1 MIASQKIGKSF
12 MGALDYNLKKLF
24 LRDGNKRAEL
34 LSTNFASTDIKGIAM
49 EIEMVRSLRPNLNRY
64 VYHTSLN
71 FPKEEQ
77 AKLSKGKLLAI
88 ARDYLE
94 AMGFSNNQY
103 LIFLH
108 HDADHPHLHLLVN
121 RICFDGSIVSDS
133 NNFKRSEAIV
143 RVLENRYRLKQVKQG
158 KYSAKYRNNNVSTER
173 RNSITI
179 ERSNYISQ
187 RAPSKNEIEM
197 SIRTGKGS
205 NKMVLQEMLK
215 RILQNRGQTL
225 ADFIRR
231 CEAENV
237 SLLFNQASTG
247 RISGITYF
255 YNGFKSKGQAL
266 GERFKWAEII
276 KSLNYEQIRDGKT
289 ISETNSRTLAK
300 YGELDPAKQG
310 NNTRTG
316 HGIAEFH
323 RSGTEDIEFD
333 GWEQGFIDEA
343 GRTDEPDREQ
353 ALERD
358 ANDDH
363 ISTGSNDYHS
373 DWFDRAIDI
382 QISDDI
388 DDEAIHGRNR
398 HRKRQARTNR
408 R

>member
-1 MIASQKIGKSF
+1 
-12 MGALDYNLKKLF
+12 MGALNYNLKKLF
-24 LRDGNKRAEL
+24 LADRDRRAEL
-34 LSTNFASTDIKGIAM
+34 LSTNFASADVKGIAK
-49 EIEMVRSLRPNLNRY
+49 EIEMVRSLRPNLNRH

-77 AKLSKGKLLAI
+77 AQLSKGKLLAI

-108 HDADHPHLHLLVN
+108 HDAGHPHLHLLVN
-121 RICFDGSIVSDS
+121 RIAFDGSIVSDS

-143 RVLENRYRLKQVKQG
+143 RVLENRYDLTQVTQG
-158 KYSAKYRNNNVSTER
+158 KYSARHRYNDVSMKHRNV
-173 RNSITI
+173 ITI
-179 ERSNYISQ
+179 ERSNNVSQ

-205 NKMVLQEMLK
+205 NKMVLQETLK

-225 ADFIRR
+225 TDFIKR
-231 CEAENV
+231 CEAQGI

-266 GERFKWAEII
+266 GEHFKWAEII
-276 KSLNYEQIRDGKT
+276 KLLNYEQIRDGKT

-300 YGELDPAKQG
+300 YGEFDSTKQ
-310 NNTRTG
+310 NVNIRTRSG
-316 HGIAEFH
+316 VDELH
-323 RSGTEDIEFD
+323 RSRTENFEFD
-333 GWEQGFIDEA
+333 GWEQDVIDETA
-343 GRTDEPDREQ
+343 RTNESDRAQ
-353 ALERD
+353 ALKRNE
-358 ANDDH
+358 ANDH
-363 ISTGSNDYHS
+363 ISADSNDYYS
-373 DWFDRAIDI
+373 DWFDGALDI

-388 DDEAIHGRNR
+388 DDEAILGRNR
-398 HRKRQARTNR
+398 RRQKKARTNTR
-408 R
+408 

>member
-12 MGALDYNLKKLF
+12 MGALNYNLKKLF
-24 LRDGNKRAEL
+24 LADKGRRAEL
-34 LSTNFASTDIKGIAM
+34 LSTNFASTDVKGIAK
-49 EIEMVRSLRPNLNRY
+49 EIDMVRSLRPNLNRY

-77 AKLSKGKLLAI
+77 AQLSKAKLLAI

-108 HDADHPHLHLLVN
+108 HDAEHPHLHLLVN
-121 RICFDGSIVSDS
+121 RIGFDGSIVSDS

-143 RVLENRYRLKQVKQG
+143 RVLESRYGLTQVKQG
-158 KYSAKYRNNNVSTER
+158 KYSAKYRYNDVSMKH
-173 RNSITI
+173 RNAITI
-179 ERSNYISQ
+179 ERSNNISQ

-205 NKMVLQEMLK
+205 NKMVLQETLK
-215 RILQNRGQTL
+215 LILQNRGQPL

-231 CEAENV
+231 CEAEGI

-276 KSLNYEQIRDGKT
+276 KSLYYEQIRDGKT

-300 YGELDPAKQG
+300 YGEFDSTKQSIG
-310 NNTRTG
+310 A
-316 HGIAEFH
+316 GI
-323 RSGTEDIEFD
+323 RSGGNELHSGRTENFEFD
-333 GWEQGFIDEA
+333 GWEQSFVDET
-343 GRTDEPDREQ
+343 GRKNEPDRTE
-353 ALERD
+353 AHERN
-358 ANDDH
+358 AVNDH
-363 ISTGSNDYHS
+363 ISAGSNDYHS
-373 DWFDRAIDI
+373 DRFGGFIDI

-398 HRKRQARTNR
+398 HRKRQARTNTR
-408 R
+408 

>member
-1 MIASQKIGKSF
+1 MIASQVIGKSF
-12 MGALDYNLKKLF
+12 MGALNYNLKKLF
-24 LRDGNKRAEL
+24 LPDGNRKAEL
-34 LSTNFASTDIKGIAM
+34 LSTNFASTDVRGIAREVKM
-49 EIEMVRSLRPNLNRY
+49 IRSLRPNLSRY

-71 FPKEEQ
+71 FRKEEQ
-77 AKLSKGKLLAI
+77 SQLSKAKLLAI
-88 ARDYLE
+88 SRDYLE

-133 NNFKRSEAIV
+133 NNFKKSEAIV
-143 RVLENRYRLKQVKQG
+143 RVLENRYGLTQVKQG
-158 KYSAKYRNNNVSTER
+158 KYVAKYRSNNVSTKQ

-179 ERSNYISQ
+179 ERSYNISQ

-205 NKMVLQEMLK
+205 NKMVLQETLK

-225 ADFIRR
+225 IDFIKR
-231 CEAENV
+231 CESEGI

-276 KSLNYEQIRDGKT
+276 KSINYEQIRDGKA
-289 ISETNSRTLAK
+289 ISETNSRALAK
-300 YGELDPAKQG
+300 YGEFDSGKNKAGIRSKNDELY
-310 NNTRTG
+310 TSRT
-316 HGIAEFH
+316 ENF
-323 RSGTEDIEFD
+323 EFD
-333 GWEQGFIDEA
+333 GWEQGLVDET
-343 GRTDEPDREQ
+343 GKTDES
-353 ALERD
+353 ER
-358 ANDDH
+358 AETYEGIAVNDH
-363 ISTGSNDYHS
+363 ISAGSDDYHS
-373 DWFDRAIDI
+373 DRLSGFIDI

-388 DDEAIHGRNR
+388 DDEAVLGKNRRRHGRGR
-398 HRKRQARTNR
+398 
-408 R
+408 

>member
-1 MIASQKIGKSF
+1 
-12 MGALDYNLKKLF
+12 MGALNYNLKKLF
-24 LRDGNKRAEL
+24 LPDGNQRAEL
-34 LSTNFASTDIKGIAM
+34 LSTNFASTDVKGIAREVKM
-49 EIEMVRSLRPNLNRY
+49 IRSLRPNLNRY

-77 AKLSKGKLLAI
+77 AQLSKAKLLSI

-121 RICFDGSIVSDS
+121 RICLDGSIVSDS

-143 RVLENRYRLKQVKQG
+143 RVLENRYGLTQVKQG
-158 KYSAKYRNNNVSTER
+158 KYIAKYRHNNVPTKH

-179 ERSNYISQ
+179 ARSNNVSQ

-205 NKMVLQEMLK
+205 NKMVLQETLK
-215 RILQNRGQTL
+215 RILQNHGQTL
-225 ADFIRR
+225 PDFIKR
-231 CEAENV
+231 CEVEGI

-255 YNGFKSKGQAL
+255 YNGFKSRGQAL

-276 KSLNYEQIRDGKT
+276 KSINYEQIRDGET

-300 YGELDPAKQG
+300 YGQFDPARQNANVG
-310 NNTRTG
+310 IRSRNHELYTSRT
-316 HGIAEFH
+316 ENF
-323 RSGTEDIEFD
+323 EFD
-333 GWEQGFIDEA
+333 GWEQSFIDET
-343 GRTDEPDREQ
+343 GRTDEPDRAQTHEGI
-353 ALERD
+353 AV
-358 ANDDH
+358 NDH
-363 ISTGSNDYHS
+363 ISVGSDDYHS
-373 DWFDRAIDI
+373 DGFGGFIDI

-388 DDEAIHGRNR
+388 DDEAVLGKNRRRHGRGR
-398 HRKRQARTNR
+398 
-408 R
+408 

>member
-12 MGALDYNLKKLF
+12 IGALNYNLKKLF
-24 LRDGNKRAEL
+24 LADRHRRAEL
-34 LSTNFASTDIKGIAM
+34 LSTNFASVDVKGIAK
-49 EIEMVRSLRPNLNRY
+49 EIEMVRSLRPNLNRH

-77 AKLSKGKLLAI
+77 AQLSKAKLLAI

-108 HDADHPHLHLLVN
+108 HDAGHPHLHLLVN
-121 RICFDGSIVSDS
+121 RIAFDGSIVSDS

-143 RVLENRYRLKQVKQG
+143 RVLENRYGLTQVKQG
-158 KYSAKYRNNNVSTER
+158 KYSAKYRYNDVSMKH

-179 ERSNYISQ
+179 ERSNNASQ

-205 NKMVLQEMLK
+205 NKMVLQETLK

-225 ADFIRR
+225 TDFIKG
-231 CEAENV
+231 CEAQGI

-255 YNGFKSKGQAL
+255 YSGFKSKGQAL

-276 KSLNYEQIRDGKT
+276 KSINYEQIRDGKT
-289 ISETNSRTLAK
+289 IGETNSRTLAK
-300 YGELDPAKQG
+300 YGEFDSTKQSISA
-310 NNTRTG
+310 R
-316 HGIAEFH
+316 I
-323 RSGTEDIEFD
+323 RSGGNELHSGRTENFEFD
-333 GWEQGFIDEA
+333 GWEQSFNDET
-343 GRTDEPDREQ
+343 GRKNEPDRTE
-353 ALERD
+353 AHERN
-358 ANDDH
+358 AVNDY
-363 ISTGSNDYHS
+363 ISVDPNDYHS
-373 DWFDRAIDI
+373 DRFGGFIDI

-398 HRKRQARTNR
+398 HRKRQARTNTR
-408 R
+408 

>member
-1 MIASQKIGKSF
+1 
-12 MGALDYNLKKLF
+12 
-24 LRDGNKRAEL
+24 
-34 LSTNFASTDIKGIAM
+34 
-49 EIEMVRSLRPNLNRY
+49 
-64 VYHTSLN
+64 LN

-77 AKLSKGKLLAI
+77 AQLSKAKLLAI

-121 RICFDGSIVSDS
+121 RIAFDGSIVSDS

-143 RVLENRYRLKQVKQG
+143 RVLESRYGLTEVKQG
-158 KYSAKYRNNNVSTER
+158 KYSAKHRYNDVSMKH

-179 ERSNYISQ
+179 ERSNNISQ

-205 NKMVLQEMLK
+205 NKMVLQETLK
-215 RILQNRGQTL
+215 RVLQNRGQSL
-225 ADFIRR
+225 ADFIMR
-231 CEAENV
+231 CEVEGV

-247 RISGITYF
+247 RTSGITYF

-300 YGELDPAKQG
+300 YGEFDSTKQSIGTGIRNGG
-310 NNTRTG
+310 NELHSGR
-316 HGIAEFH
+316 AENF
-323 RSGTEDIEFD
+323 EFD
-333 GWEQGFIDEA
+333 GWEQSFTDET
-343 GRTDEPDREQ
+343 GRKNEPDRTE
-353 ALERD
+353 AHERN
-358 ANDDH
+358 AVNDH
-363 ISTGSNDYHS
+363 ISAGSNDYHS
-373 DWFDRAIDI
+373 DRFGGFIDI

-388 DDEAIHGRNR
+388 NDEAIHGRNR
-398 HRKRQARTNR
+398 HRKRQARTNTR
-408 R
+408 